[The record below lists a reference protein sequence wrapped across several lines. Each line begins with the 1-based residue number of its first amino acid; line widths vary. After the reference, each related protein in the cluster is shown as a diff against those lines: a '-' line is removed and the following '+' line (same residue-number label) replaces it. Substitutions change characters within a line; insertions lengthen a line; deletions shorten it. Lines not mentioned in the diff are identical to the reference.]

1 MQITMPSN
9 VKKIIDRLQ
18 SEGYEAYAVGGCV
31 RDSYLGLSPH
41 DWDIT
46 TNALPH
52 QVKSLFRRTIDVG
65 IQHGT
70 VVIMIGDEGYEVT
83 TYRIDGEYEDSR
95 HPKEVTFTS
104 NLEEDLKRRDF
115 TINAMAYSEKTGIID
130 LFNGIDDLNNGII
143 RAVGDAKERFA
154 EDALRMLRALRFSAR
169 FGYTIE
175 KDTKDAIRE
184 LAPTLA
190 NISAERIRE
199 ELEKLIVSKHP
210 DRMRDAYELGVTKV
224 FLPEWDSMMECEQNT
239 PYHYLNVGEH
249 TIKALENLVVNY
261 PELPEKQ
268 NRILRIAILLH
279 DVAKPIMK
287 TTGEDGID
295 HFKGHPEEG
304 AKLAKD
310 ILRRLKYDN
319 DTINKVIVLV
329 RYHDLRPRLTYPAI
343 RKAMAKVG
351 AEAIPDLMIV
361 KHVDMDAQSDYMF
374 EDKKRLLDGFE
385 GMSSKVLEDKDPLT
399 IKELAVTGR
408 DLIEAGVAQGP
419 ALGEILND
427 LLDIVLDNPKL
438 NTKQE
443 LLERISK

>member
-41 DWDIT
+41 DWDMT

-239 PYHYLNVGEH
+239 PYHYLSVGEH

-268 NRILRIAILLH
+268 NRILRIAMLLH
-279 DVAKPIMK
+279 DVAKPMMK
-287 TTGEDGID
+287 TTDEDGTD

-385 GMSSKVLEDKDPLT
+385 GMSSKVLKDKDPLT

>member
-104 NLEEDLKRRDF
+104 SLEEDLKRRDF

-143 RAVGDAKERFA
+143 RAVGNAKERFA

-239 PYHYLNVGEH
+239 PYHYLSVGEH

-261 PELPEKQ
+261 PDLPEKQ
-268 NRILRIAILLH
+268 NRILRIAMLLH
-279 DVAKPIMK
+279 DVAKPMMK
-287 TTGEDGID
+287 TTDEDGTD

-329 RYHDLRPRLTYPAI
+329 KYHDLRPRLTYPAI

-351 AEAIPDLMIV
+351 AEAIPELMIV
-361 KHVDMDAQSDYMF
+361 KHVDMDAQSDYML
-374 EDKKRLLDGFE
+374 EDKKQLLDGFE
-385 GMSSKVLEDKDPLT
+385 SMSSKVLEDKDPLT

-408 DLIEAGVAQGP
+408 DLIEAGVTQGP
-419 ALGEILND
+419 ALGEVLNN